1 MARFDRYVLSQLL
14 WLFGFFSLVLV
25 LVYWVNRAVRLFDQL
40 IANGHSALVFLEFT
54 ALALPNVIRLVL
66 PVSGFVATLYVTNRL
81 SSESELTAVQATG
94 YSPWRLA
101 RAPMVF
107 GLFAA
112 VLISLLTHVLVPLSL
127 GRLDAR
133 TDEISENATARL
145 LSEGEFLHPSD
156 GTTFYV
162 RQITADGELLDIF
175 LSDTRTEARQVTYT
189 AARALLLRHDE
200 GPRLVMFDG
209 MAQVFDAGAD
219 TLSVTHFKDFVFNIG
234 AILDTGTEGA
244 RSIREVPTL
253 ELITRAD
260 AVSEEL
266 GRSRASIAYEAQS
279 RFSQAL
285 KGAIAP
291 LLGFSFLMLGGF
303 SRFGLW
309 RQIVAAIFALIIFEG
324 LDSTAGDLVRRGV
337 LPWPAGFLPAA
348 VAAAAVAGVLAWASR
363 PRTLRRGV
371 AA

>member
-66 PVSGFVATLYVTNRL
+66 PVSAFVAALYVTNRL

-101 RAPMVF
+101 RAPLAF
-107 GLFAA
+107 GATVA
-112 VLISLLTHVLVPLSL
+112 ILISLLTHLLVPLSM

-133 TDEISENATARL
+133 TVEISENATARL
-145 LSEGEFLHPSD
+145 LSEGEFIHPSD

-162 RQITADGELLDIF
+162 RQITPEGEMLDIF
-175 LSDTRTEARQVTYT
+175 LSDTRAEAREVTYT

-209 MAQVFDAGAD
+209 MAQVFDASTD
-219 TLSVTHFKDFVFNIG
+219 SLSVTHFKDFVFNVG
-234 AILDTGTEGA
+234 AILGTGSKNR
-244 RSIREVPTL
+244 RSIREVSTPDL
-253 ELITRAD
+253 VLNGAAIAEEMGLTRA
-260 AVSEEL
+260 A
-266 GRSRASIAYEAQS
+266 IAYEAGS
-279 RFSQAL
+279 RVTQAL
-285 KGAIAP
+285 KGGLAP
-291 LLGFSFLMLGGF
+291 LLGFSVLLLGGF

-309 RQIVAAIFALIIFEG
+309 RQILGAVTVLIVFEA
-324 LDSTAGDLVRRGV
+324 LDSSVGDLVRRGS
-337 LPWPAGFLPAA
+337 LPWPAAFLPAL
-348 VAAAAVAGVLAWASR
+348 AAAATVTAVLGWVAAPRSR
-363 PRTLRRGV
+363 RRG
-371 AA
+371 AAA